1 MNLDEVMAAAQVG
14 FPILSLL
21 IALPLVVCAVL
32 QLVRDDRAA
41 TRLAIGGAG
50 LEAVL
55 AAFLALRFNS
65 GVADIQFVERSGAV
79 LGVSWHLGV
88 DGVNLL
94 FIPLTA
100 LLGLLVIVYAEHATA
115 SSRTGDARHYAM
127 ATLALEAAMIG
138 AFASLDLIVFWFFFV
153 VELVPS
159 WFLITRW
166 GTGAERRRAAGEYV
180 VFMAVGS
187 ALMLAGILL
196 LGRNHAQITG
206 DGYSFELLALIE
218 AGVPAEA
225 QTLIFFLLFFGFA
238 VKAPIFPFHT
248 WLPKVLEH
256 GPVVGMSVFLV
267 GVKLGTYGLLRF
279 AIPLLPDAA
288 AGWFWLMA
296 LLGVLGTVYGA
307 LLALGQSNLRRLL
320 AFASLSH
327 MGVVM
332 LGLFSLN
339 LDGLEGGLLQ
349 MVNLGIVGAGLFFV
363 AGFLATRVGPPEVGA
378 LGGVIHHAPLL
389 TGTFLIIALAGI
401 GLPGTNGFNGEHL
414 VMLGAYEQHWAM
426 AIASG
431 VGVFL
436 TAAYSLSYFQRG
448 FMGAARPAVV
458 ERVYDLTRSERGIV
472 LTLTALIFWIGLG
485 TGPFIQA
492 MRPSLTAL
500 EQRVE
505 DGAGAPVAPAGIDAE
520 VTGR

>member
-1 MNLDEVMAAAQVG
+1 MNLTEVMAAEQAG
-14 FPILSLL
+14 FPILSVL
-21 IALPLVVCAVL
+21 IAFPLVVCVVL
-32 QLVRDDRAA
+32 QFVRNDRMGTSLV
-41 TRLAIGGAG
+41 IGGAG
-50 LEAVL
+50 IELGL
-55 AAFLALRFNS
+55 AAFLALRFNA
-65 GVADIQFVERSGAV
+65 GVTDLQFVERSSTV

-100 LLGLLVIVYAEHATA
+100 LLGLLVIIHAEHATA
-115 SSRTGDARHYAM
+115 SSRTGDARHYGM

-166 GTGAERRRAAGEYV
+166 GTGPERRRAAAEYV
-180 VFMAVGS
+180 AFMAVGS

-196 LGRNHAQITG
+196 LGHNHAVVTG
-206 DGYSFELLALIE
+206 DGYSFALLALLRVGI
-218 AGVPAEA
+218 PPEA

-248 WLPKVLEH
+248 WMPKVLEH
-256 GPVVGMSVFLV
+256 GPVVGISVFLV

-279 AIPLLPDAA
+279 VIPLLPDAA
-288 AGWFWLMA
+288 SGWFWLMA
-296 LLGVLGTVYGA
+296 LLGVTGTVYGA

-320 AFASLSH
+320 AYASLSH

-339 LDGLEGGLLQ
+339 LDGFEGGLLQ

-363 AGFLATRVGPPEVGA
+363 AGFLSTRVGPPEIEA
-378 LGGVIHHAPLL
+378 LGGVVHHAPLL
-389 TGTFLIIALAGI
+389 TATFLVIALAGI

-426 AIASG
+426 ALAAG
-431 VGVFL
+431 LGVFL
-436 TAAYSLSYFQRG
+436 TAAYSLSYFLRG
-448 FMGAARPAVV
+448 FMGVSRDAVV
-458 ERVYDLTRSERGIV
+458 ERVYDLTSRERGIV
-472 LTLTALIFWIGLG
+472 LTLAVLIFWIGLG

-492 MRPSLTAL
+492 IRPSMTAL
-500 EQRVE
+500 EERVS
-505 DGAGAPVAPAGIDAE
+505 DGAGTATSTTVETE

>member
-1 MNLDEVMAAAQVG
+1 MNLDEVMAAEQVG

-32 QLVRDDRAA
+32 QLVRSDRAA
-41 TRLAIGGAG
+41 TALAIGGAG

-55 AAFLALRFNS
+55 AAFMALRFNS

-138 AFASLDLIVFWFFFV
+138 AFASLDLIVFWLFFV

-166 GTGAERRRAAGEYV
+166 GTGAGRRRAAGEYV

-196 LGRNHAQITG
+196 LGRNHARVTG
-206 DGYSFELLALIE
+206 DGYSFELLALLE

-296 LLGVLGTVYGA
+296 LLGVVGTVYGA

-320 AFASLSH
+320 AYASLSH

-339 LDGLEGGLLQ
+339 LDGFEGGLLQ

-389 TGTFLIIALAGI
+389 AGTFLIIALAGI

-426 AIASG
+426 AVASG

-436 TAAYSLSYFQRG
+436 TAAYSLSYFLRG
-448 FMGAARPAVV
+448 FMGAARPAVA
-458 ERVYDLTRSERGIV
+458 ERVYDLTSSERGIV
-472 LTLTALIFWIGLG
+472 LTLAALIFWIGLG

-505 DGAGAPVAPAGIDAE
+505 DGAGAQVTAGVDVE
-520 VTGR
+520 VPGR

>member
-1 MNLDEVMAAAQVG
+1 MNLDEVMAANQIG
-14 FPILSLL
+14 FPILSVL
-21 IALPLVVCAVL
+21 IAFPLVVCVVL
-32 QLVRDDRAA
+32 QFVRNNRTA
-41 TRLAIGGAG
+41 TLLAIAGAG
-50 LEAVL
+50 IETVL
-55 AAFLALRFNS
+55 AAFLALRFS
-65 GVADIQFVERSGAV
+65 FGVTDIQFVERSGSV
-79 LGVSWHLGV
+79 LGVSWHLGI
-88 DGVNLL
+88 DGVSLL

-115 SSRTGDARHYAM
+115 SPRTGDARHYAM

-138 AFASLDLIVFWFFFV
+138 AFSSLDLILFWFFFV

-166 GTGAERRRAAGEYV
+166 GTGPKRRRAAAEYV
-180 VFMAVGS
+180 AFMGVGS
-187 ALMLAGILL
+187 ALMLAGILA
-196 LGRNHAQITG
+196 LGRNHAQVTG
-206 DGYSFELLALIE
+206 EGYSFALLDLLE
-218 AGVPAEA
+218 TGVPVEA

-248 WLPKVLEH
+248 WMPKVLEH

-279 AIPLLPDAA
+279 AIPLLPNAA
-288 AGWFWLMA
+288 SGWFWLMA
-296 LLGVLGTVYGA
+296 LLGVTGTVYGA

-320 AFASLSH
+320 AYASLSH

-339 LDGLEGGLLQ
+339 LDGFEGGLLQ

-363 AGFLATRVGPPEVGA
+363 AGFLVTRVGPPEVA
-378 LGGVIHHAPLL
+378 KLGGVIHHAPLL

-414 VMLGAYEQHWAM
+414 VMLGTYEKHWLM
-426 AIASG
+426 AIGSG
-431 VGVFL
+431 LGVFL

-448 FMGAARPAVV
+448 FMGEERTTVV
-458 ERVYDLTRSERGIV
+458 ERVYDLTRRERGIV
-472 LTLTALIFWIGLG
+472 LMLTALIFWIGLG

-500 EQRVE
+500 EQWVE
-505 DGAGAPVAPAGIDAE
+505 QRTDAPMTAGVDAEAGA
-520 VTGR
+520 R

>member
-1 MNLDEVMAAAQVG
+1 MNLDEVLAVDQVG
-14 FPILSLL
+14 FPILSVL
-21 IALPLVVCAVL
+21 IALPLLVCVVL
-32 QLVRDDRAA
+32 QFVRDDRTA
-41 TRLAIGGAG
+41 TLLAIAGAG
-50 LEAVL
+50 VEGVL
-55 AAFLALRFNS
+55 AAFLALRFS
-65 GVADIQFVERSGAV
+65 FGVTDIQFVERSGSV

-100 LLGLLVIVYAEHATA
+100 LLGLLVMVYAEHATA
-115 SSRTGDARHYAM
+115 STRTGDARHYAM

-138 AFASLDLIVFWFFFV
+138 AFAALDLMLFWFFFV
-153 VELVPS
+153 VELIPS

-166 GTGAERRRAAGEYV
+166 GTGPERRRAAAEYV
-180 VFMAVGS
+180 VFMVVGS
-187 ALMLAGILL
+187 ALMLAGILA
-196 LGRNHAQITG
+196 LGRNHAQVTG
-206 DGYSFELLALIE
+206 EGYSFELLDLLQI
-218 AGVPAEA
+218 GVPAEA
-225 QTLIFFLLFFGFA
+225 QTFIFFLLFFGFA

-248 WLPKVLEH
+248 WMPKVLEH

-279 AIPLLPDAA
+279 AIPLLPNAA
-288 AGWFWLMA
+288 AGWFWLLA
-296 LLGVLGTVYGA
+296 LLGVTGTVYGA

-320 AFASLSH
+320 AYASLSH

-339 LDGLEGGLLQ
+339 LDGFEGGLLQ

-363 AGFLATRVGPPEVGA
+363 AGFLATRVGPPDVAA

-414 VMLGAYEQHWAM
+414 VMLGTYEQHWLM
-426 AIASG
+426 AVASG
-431 VGVFL
+431 LGVFL
-436 TAAYSLSYFQRG
+436 TAAYSLSYFHRG
-448 FMGAARPAVV
+448 FMGEERTAVV
-458 ERVYDLTRSERGIV
+458 ERVYDLTGSERGIV

-500 EQRVE
+500 EEWVQQE
-505 DGAGAPVAPAGIDAE
+505 AEAPMTAGVDAE
-520 VTGR
+520 ARDR

>member
-1 MNLDEVMAAAQVG
+1 MTLDEVMAAEQAG
-14 FPILSLL
+14 FPLLSVM
-21 IALPLVVCAVL
+21 IALPLVVCAAL
-32 QLVRDDRAA
+32 QLVRQDRAA
-41 TRLAIGGAG
+41 KALAIAGASV
-50 LEAVL
+50 EVVL
-55 AAFLALRFNS
+55 AAFLVLRFSS
-65 GVADIQFVERSGAV
+65 GVADLQFVERSGAV

-100 LLGLLVIVYAEHATA
+100 LLGLLVVVYAERATA
-115 SSRTGDARHYAM
+115 SSATGDARHYAM

-138 AFASLDLIVFWFFFV
+138 AFASLDLVVFWFFFV
-153 VELVPS
+153 LELVPS

-166 GTGAERRRAAGEYV
+166 GTGAARRRAAGEYV
-180 VFMAVGS
+180 GFMAVGS
-187 ALMLAGILL
+187 VLMLGGILL
-196 LGRNHAQITG
+196 LGRSHAQSTG
-206 DGYSFELLALIE
+206 DDYSFDLLALLE

-279 AIPLLPDAA
+279 VIPLLPDAA
-288 AGWFWLMA
+288 SEWFWLMA
-296 LLGVLGTVYGA
+296 LLGVVGAVYGA

-320 AFASLSH
+320 AYASLSH

-339 LDGLEGGLLQ
+339 LDGFEGGLLQ
-349 MVNLGIVGAGLFFV
+349 MLNLGIVGAGLFFV
-363 AGFLATRVGPPEVGA
+363 AGFLSTRVGPPELGA

-426 AIASG
+426 AVGAG
-431 VGVFL
+431 LGVFL
-436 TAAYSLSYFQRG
+436 TAAYLQAYFVRG
-448 FMGAARPAVV
+448 FMGAARPDVV
-458 ERVYDLTRSERGIV
+458 DRVYDLTRSERGIV
-472 LTLTALIFWIGLG
+472 LALTVLIFWIGLG

-492 MRPSLTAL
+492 IRPSLTVIA
-500 EQRVE
+500 EQVE
-505 DGAGAPVAPAGIDAE
+505 GVSPGSGTAGE
-520 VTGR
+520 VPSR

>member
-1 MNLDEVMAAAQVG
+1 MNLDEVMAAEQVG
-14 FPILSLL
+14 FPILSVL
-21 IALPLVVCAVL
+21 IALPLVICAVL
-32 QLVRDDRAA
+32 QFVRNDRAA
-41 TRLAIGGAG
+41 TTVAIGGAG

-55 AAFLALRFNS
+55 AAFLALRFNA
-65 GVADIQFVERSGAV
+65 GVADLQFVERSAEV

-115 SSRTGDARHYAM
+115 SSRTGDARPYAV

-138 AFASLDLIVFWFFFV
+138 AFASLDLVVFWFFFV

-166 GTGAERRRAAGEYV
+166 GTGAARRRAAGEYV

-196 LGRNHAQITG
+196 LGRNHARITG
-206 DGYSFELLALIE
+206 DGYSFELLELLE
-218 AGVPAEA
+218 VGVPAEA

-238 VKAPIFPFHT
+238 IKAPIFPFHT

-279 AIPLLPDAA
+279 VIPLLPGAA
-288 AGWFWLMA
+288 SGWFWLMA
-296 LLGVLGTVYGA
+296 MLGVTGTVYGA
-307 LLALGQSNLRRLL
+307 LLALGQTNLRRLL

-339 LDGLEGGLLQ
+339 LDGFEGGLLQ

-363 AGFLATRVGPPEVGA
+363 AGFLFTRVGPPEVGE
-378 LGGVIHHAPLL
+378 LGGVVHHAPLL

-414 VMLGAYEQHWAM
+414 VMLGAYEQHWSM
-426 AIASG
+426 AIAAG

-458 ERVYDLTRSERGIV
+458 ERVYDLTGRERGIV
-472 LTLTALIFWIGLG
+472 LTLAALIFWIGLG
-485 TGPFIQA
+485 TGPFIQT
-492 MRPSLTAL
+492 MRPSLMAV
-500 EQRVE
+500 EQLVE
-505 DGAGAPVAPAGIDAE
+505 DAAGSAITMGRPE
-520 VTGR
+520 VVGR

>member
-1 MNLDEVMAAAQVG
+1 MTLDEVMAAEQAG
-14 FPILSLL
+14 FPLLSVM
-21 IALPLVVCAVL
+21 IALPLVVCAAL
-32 QLVRDDRAA
+32 QLVRQDRAA
-41 TRLAIGGAG
+41 KALAIAGASV
-50 LEAVL
+50 EVVL
-55 AAFLALRFNS
+55 AAFLVLRFSS
-65 GVADIQFVERSGAV
+65 GVADLQFVERSGAV

-100 LLGLLVIVYAEHATA
+100 LLGLLVVVYAERATA
-115 SSRTGDARHYAM
+115 SSSTGDARHYAM

-138 AFASLDLIVFWFFFV
+138 AFASLDLVVFWFFFV
-153 VELVPS
+153 LELVPS

-166 GTGAERRRAAGEYV
+166 GTGAARRRAAGEYV
-180 VFMAVGS
+180 GFMAVGS
-187 ALMLAGILL
+187 ALMLGGILL
-196 LGRNHAQITG
+196 LGRSHAQSTG
-206 DGYSFELLALIE
+206 DGYSFDLLALLE
-218 AGVPAEA
+218 AGVPSEA

-279 AIPLLPDAA
+279 VIPLLPDAA
-288 AGWFWLMA
+288 SEWFWLMA
-296 LLGVLGTVYGA
+296 LLGVVGAVYGA

-320 AFASLSH
+320 AYASLSH

-339 LDGLEGGLLQ
+339 LDGFEGGLLQ
-349 MVNLGIVGAGLFFV
+349 MLNLGIVGAGLFFV
-363 AGFLATRVGPPEVGA
+363 AGFLSTRVGPPEIGA

-414 VMLGAYEQHWAM
+414 VMLGAYEQHWSM
-426 AIASG
+426 AVGSG
-431 VGVFL
+431 LGVFL
-436 TAAYSLSYFQRG
+436 TAAYLQAYFVRG
-448 FMGAARPAVV
+448 FMGAARPDVV
-458 ERVYDLTRSERGIV
+458 DRVHDLTRSERGIV
-472 LTLTALIFWIGLG
+472 LALAGLIFWIGLG

-492 MRPSLTAL
+492 IRPSLTVIA
-500 EQRVE
+500 EQVE
-505 DGAGAPVAPAGIDAE
+505 DVSPESGNAGE
-520 VTGR
+520 VPSR

>member
-1 MNLDEVMAAAQVG
+1 MTLDEVMAAEQAG
-14 FPILSLL
+14 FPLLSVM
-21 IALPLVVCAVL
+21 IALPLVVCAAL
-32 QLVRDDRAA
+32 QLVRQDRAA
-41 TRLAIGGAG
+41 KALAIAGASV
-50 LEAVL
+50 EVVL
-55 AAFLALRFNS
+55 AAFLVLRFSS
-65 GVADIQFVERSGAV
+65 GVADLQFVERSGAV

-100 LLGLLVIVYAEHATA
+100 LLGLLVVVYAERATA
-115 SSRTGDARHYAM
+115 SSSTGDARHYAM

-138 AFASLDLIVFWFFFV
+138 AFASLDLVVFWFFFV
-153 VELVPS
+153 LELVPS

-166 GTGAERRRAAGEYV
+166 GTGAARRRAAGEYV
-180 VFMAVGS
+180 GFMAVGS
-187 ALMLAGILL
+187 ALMLGGILL
-196 LGRNHAQITG
+196 LGRSHAQSTG
-206 DGYSFELLALIE
+206 DGYSFDLLALLE
-218 AGVPAEA
+218 AGVPSEA

-279 AIPLLPDAA
+279 VIPLLPDAA
-288 AGWFWLMA
+288 SEWFWLMA
-296 LLGVLGTVYGA
+296 LLGVVGAVYGA

-320 AFASLSH
+320 AYASLSH

-339 LDGLEGGLLQ
+339 LDGFEGGLLQ
-349 MVNLGIVGAGLFFV
+349 MLNLGIVGAGLFFV
-363 AGFLATRVGPPEVGA
+363 AGFLSTRVGPPEIGA

-414 VMLGAYEQHWAM
+414 VMLGAYEQHWSM
-426 AIASG
+426 AVGSG
-431 VGVFL
+431 LGVFL
-436 TAAYSLSYFQRG
+436 TAAYLQAYFVRG
-448 FMGAARPAVV
+448 FMGAARPDVV
-458 ERVYDLTRSERGIV
+458 DRVHDLTRSERGIV
-472 LTLTALIFWIGLG
+472 LALAGLIFWIGLG

-492 MRPSLTAL
+492 IRPSLTVIA
-500 EQRVE
+500 EQVE
-505 DGAGAPVAPAGIDAE
+505 GGVSPESGTAGE
-520 VTGR
+520 VPSR